1 MKTTNLMLNNWVKT
15 TDGEIYHVKSITGKE
30 LPSPV
35 GTYPYMEEDIRGIKL
50 TAKLLEK
57 NGFTRFGEEE
67 PVFVIGYTPW
77 ELQVVWVNSVLC
89 FSNIDDNHKRIPI
102 GEAEFVHQLQ
112 NFVNLLNIKDC
123 KTDFSKLELD

>member
-57 NGFTRFGEEE
+57 NGFNRLNPGEEE

-77 ELQVVWVNSVLC
+77 ELPVVWVNSVLSFC
-89 FSNIDDNHKRIPI
+89 IIDNTIPI
-102 GEAEFVHQLQ
+102 GEAEFVHRLQ

-123 KTDFSKLELD
+123 KTDFSKLEL